1 MGLET
6 FPTVWTGTQVK
17 KVFGAAGDE
26 LVVEQLLIGEEFL
39 VKEMVLSKYHEHF
52 MKMSGIYSY
61 RTFFLFRFTLGIF
74 GLQLCN
80 VTMTSSATYLLIFAI
95 LYVRV

>member
-1 MGLET
+1 VALET

-52 MKMSGIYSY
+52 MKMSGIYS
-61 RTFFLFRFTLGIF
+61 
-74 GLQLCN
+74 
-80 VTMTSSATYLLIFAI
+80 
-95 LYVRV
+95 